1 MCRTFL
7 LNKHMVGSMVPTTK
21 YLGEWR
27 SKILLSVD
35 LTSFDNVNTS
45 SLAIQIEFTAE
56 LGAGRNRFSPAQGGW
71 QWKREIQIRL
81 VGRGKV

>member
-1 MCRTFL
+1 
-7 LNKHMVGSMVPTTK
+7 MVGSMVPTTK

-45 SLAIQIEFTAE
+45 SLAIQIEFTSLQWRLQYEGHASISIKGE
-56 LGAGRNRFSPAQGGW
+56 LQVIIS
-71 QWKREIQIRL
+71 
-81 VGRGKV
+81 